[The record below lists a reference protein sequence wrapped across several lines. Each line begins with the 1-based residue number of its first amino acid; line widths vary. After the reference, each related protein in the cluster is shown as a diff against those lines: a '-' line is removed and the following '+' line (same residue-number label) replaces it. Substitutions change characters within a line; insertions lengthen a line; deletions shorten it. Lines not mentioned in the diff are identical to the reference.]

1 MIAKD
6 VLRRRH
12 RSAGIERVPLVRY
25 GEVEHSP
32 WAEYPDHVPE
42 GPKRVLAVLKEMVCD
57 HEVLGAV
64 ADRGQALA
72 VVQDVYLDE
81 RCTRQLGVVPSKLVD
96 RQMVDVTH
104 VRRARD
110 VQRVVEGADLDA
122 LASEVATRDLAPSP
136 AWRIDGSAQP
146 ADEARD
152 ADHPEENRRSSAA
165 GTGLSV
171 SHQNV
176 LFDPSK

>member
-42 GPKRVLAVLKEMVCD
+42 APSGSRSAQGNGCD

-110 VQRVVEGADLDA
+110 VQRVVE
-122 LASEVATRDLAPSP
+122 APISMP
-136 AWRIDGSAQP
+136 LP
-146 ADEARD
+146 
-152 ADHPEENRRSSAA
+152 RR
-165 GTGLSV
+165 
-171 SHQNV
+171 
-176 LFDPSK
+176 